1 MERLFKRVPS
11 VQFHF
16 STIGPT
22 QADDLSR
29 LATIH
34 KSNLVDDPSP
44 GRKRDDAQLVVVE
57 VSGGFEQE
65 LDLDRL
71 ERKDDAAAFGAI
83 NNTCLEQR
91 GDIGMNRLHITLNAS
106 GGFAN

>member
-1 MERLFKRVPS
+1 MERLFKRVLC

-22 QADDLSR
+22 QAGDPSR
-29 LATIH
+29 LATTY

-65 LDLDRL
+65 LDLHRF

-83 NNTCLEQR
+83 NNTC
-91 GDIGMNRLHITLNAS
+91 I
-106 GGFAN
+106 

>member
-1 MERLFKRVPS
+1 MERLFKRVPC

-57 VSGGFEQE
+57 ASGSFEQE
-65 LDLDRL
+65 LDLDRF

-83 NNTCLEQR
+83 NNACIEQR
-91 GDIGMNRLHITLNAS
+91 RDVGMNCLHIPFDTP